1 MTHRPDLVALIIGL
15 IASLVGAFFIIAAFA
30 SVDWGVL
37 RVLAPVLL
45 IGIGVTTLVLAVR
58 RH

>member
-1 MTHRPDLVALIIGL
+1 MTPRLDLVALVIGL
-15 IASLVGAFFIIAAFA
+15 IASLVGAFFLIAAFA

-37 RVLAPVLL
+37 RILAPILL